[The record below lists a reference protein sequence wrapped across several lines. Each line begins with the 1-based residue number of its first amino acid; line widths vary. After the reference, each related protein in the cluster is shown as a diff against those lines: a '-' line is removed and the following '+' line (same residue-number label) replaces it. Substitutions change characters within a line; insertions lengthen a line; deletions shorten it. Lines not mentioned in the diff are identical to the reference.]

1 MTLEASPIMLRNPMR
16 ASAPHAAAAT
26 VRCRGWTFLL
36 LAALLVGLAPAR
48 ADGLRIGVF
57 GQDPPRSFVDDQ
69 GELAGFDIDV
79 ARALCARMRTDCE
92 LVPTEWEALIPA
104 LEARELDAAVASIS
118 ITDARRERVAF
129 TRPYY
134 VSPARFVARRG
145 ALADGDIDPE
155 RLAGRRIGVRRGT
168 TFDHYVTDNYA
179 AGVEIVRYTTQP
191 GALLDLALGRL
202 DLVLGDQMVLTRTF
216 IEKPQGS
223 EFELIGRPLTDPRW
237 FGYGNGVAVARN
249 DRGLRTLLDRAVA
262 DIHVDGL
269 FERIRRR
276 WFGGELWAPD
286 AVSAR

>member
-1 MTLEASPIMLRNPMR
+1 
-16 ASAPHAAAAT
+16 
-26 VRCRGWTFLL
+26 VLL
-36 LAALLVGLAPAR
+36 LLLVVLVGLAPVR

-57 GQDPPRSFVDDQ
+57 GQDPPRSFVDDR

-79 ARALCARMRTDCE
+79 ARALCARLRTDCE
-92 LVPTEWEALIPA
+92 LVPTEWSALIPA
-104 LEARELDAAVASIS
+104 LEAREIDAAVASIS

-145 ALADGDIDPE
+145 ALADSDIDPD
-155 RLAGRRIGVRRGT
+155 RLAGKRIGVRRGT
-168 TFDHYVTDNYA
+168 TFDHYVTDNVA
-179 AGVEIVRYTTQP
+179 ADAEIVRYTTQP

-216 IEKPQGS
+216 IETPQGS
-223 EFELIGRPLTDPRW
+223 EFELIGRPLADPRW

-262 DIHVDGL
+262 DIQVDGV

-276 WFGGELWAPD
+276 WFGGQPRVLD
-286 AVSAR
+286 DLSAQ